1 MQERPPS
8 VPAGRPALAALAL
21 CALLPALGSSIAN
34 VALPALVQALGAR
47 FESVQWVVL
56 AYLLA
61 STTLV
66 VSAGRLGDLFGRRRL
81 LLGSIVLFGLGAGLA
96 AGAPGLWSLVAARA
110 LQGAGAAGMM
120 ALGLALVAATVPA
133 ARSGQAMGLLA
144 TLSAFGT
151 ALGPALGGL
160 LLAAASWRA
169 LFLLQLPLA
178 LLALALA
185 WRFLPADAPQRTAAR
200 FDALGALA
208 LAFSLAAYALALSQ
222 GGIWG
227 LRVPLL
233 GLAALGL
240 ALFVGVQRRTAHPL
254 VDLAQL
260 RAPRLRAQLAATLL
274 VAAVLMTTLVIGP
287 FHLAQGLGLGAA
299 LLGWAMAVGPA
310 CVALAGWP
318 AGRAVDRW
326 GAARVGRVGLLG
338 MLAGCGGLALAPLHW
353 GLMGYLGP
361 LMLLTSSYALF
372 QAATPSAVLAGV
384 APAQRGLVSGL
395 LNLARNLGLVS
406 GAALMGAVFA
416 HALPA
421 GGLGAASGAAVAAG
435 LHQCFGLACG
445 LLLLALGLDW
455 RAALRCSPGVS
466 GELQCA
472 ASRSTLAPPSGS
484 ASCCSSPSI
493 R

>member
-1 MQERPPS
+1 MQMKSSPVAP
-8 VPAGRPALAALAL
+8 GKPALAALAL

-34 VALPALVQALGAR
+34 VALPQLAQALQAP
-47 FESVQWVVL
+47 FAPLQWVVL

-81 LLGSIVLFGLGAGLA
+81 LLASVALFGLGSGLA
-96 AGAPGLWSLVAARA
+96 AAAPGLWSLVAARA

-120 ALGLALVAATVPA
+120 ALGLALVAAAVPA
-133 ARSGQAMGLLA
+133 QRSGQAMGLLA

-160 LLAAASWRA
+160 LLAAAGWRA

-185 WRFLPADAPQRTAAR
+185 WRYLPADAPKRSAER
-200 FDALGALA
+200 FDALGTLLLA
-208 LAFSLAAYALALSQ
+208 LSLAAYALALTQ
-222 GGIWG
+222 GGVWG
-227 LRVPLL
+227 LRMPLL

-240 ALFVGVQRRTAHPL
+240 ALFVWVQRRVAHPL
-254 VDLAQL
+254 LDLAQL
-260 RAPRLRAQLAATLL
+260 RAPRLRAQLAATAL
-274 VAAVLMTTLVIGP
+274 VATVLMTTLVIGP

-299 LLGWAMAVGPA
+299 PLGLVMAVGPA

-326 GAARVGRVGLLG
+326 GAAPVGRLGLLG
-338 MLAGCGGLALAPLHW
+338 LLTGSAGLALAPLHW
-353 GLMGYLGP
+353 GLPGYLGP
-361 LMLLTSSYALF
+361 LMLLTGSYALF

-384 APAQRGLVSGL
+384 ALAQRGLVSGL

-406 GAALMGAVFA
+406 GAALMGALFVQ
-416 HALPA
+416 ALPA
-421 GGLGAASGAAVAAG
+421 GGLAQASPAEVAAG
-435 LHQCFGLACG
+435 LRLCFALASG
-445 LLLLALGLDW
+445 LLLLALGLAW
-455 RAALRCSPGVS
+455 HQLGPLVAKVS
-466 GELQCA
+466 
-472 ASRSTLAPPSGS
+472 APADRLCRG
-484 ASCCSSPSI
+484 A
-493 R
+493 